1 MDFNPMD
8 EQSPLTDFWQ
18 MNDGLDSED
27 AAVIATLATQA
38 LQSKFNYEYEDS
50 IGVNGQAEVAN
61 YTESRSSPQ
70 SQYSAF
76 AHEEPAES
84 FRGLMEDHD
93 RGAQFSGQDATSE
106 YDLEP
111 ATRGRVLDN
120 VAGIE
125 EPAVF
130 MRESDLADPL
140 YSLLNVSADMD
151 EMRGTMTA
159 SQIVNE
165 VLRNSEIAAA
175 QSQMD
180 VNIQA
185 LHSQAAQ
192 LTPPDS
198 ESPSIVAEERDHRDL
213 EEDFLTSV
221 SGQHDDCEP
230 ENVIIEEASLDTK
243 AQQQPQPMAEPNERP
258 IMDEGRQPSPSRPA
272 PRKVGRPRKSD
283 TEVEPPDLAPKESG
297 ITEMAVREKVVIE
310 GDDEVAE
317 PAEPAVAD
325 EAEINTAEET
335 PAARR
340 RGRPRKSEI
349 PELTRASSTKRG
361 PGRPPKL
368 VASEVTSEWTPTT
381 GKRGR
386 PRKSDVEDQSQ
397 VHTKESDIPIEEAPI
412 ATSAPGKRG
421 RPRKS
426 GVEDESQIHAKE
438 SDIPAEETP
447 AAGKRG
453 RPRKSGVEDESQVHT
468 KEYDIPAEETPAV
481 IPAAGKRGR
490 PRKSEV
496 ENESQKH
503 AKESDIP
510 VEETPAATSAAAKR
524 GRPRRN
530 TLVDV
535 LQAPTNESQLPTV
548 EASVS
553 TPSLSKRG
561 RPRKSE
567 VVNAAHHPTDEHTLA
582 ATEAASSTPAPSR
595 RGRPRKSEVMS
606 TTQNLT
612 DEHALSVAEI
622 ATSTP
627 APSKRGRPRRS
638 DAAQESTN
646 EPQPLIVETPI
657 VTPAS
662 GKRGRPPR
670 NAAVLA
676 TAAETRAAPEMQAES
691 EITATADVIPPAAEA
706 MEQRS
711 PPPQQD
717 GASEGLHTS
726 SPPTAPVQK
735 RGRGRPPKNDISVN
749 TTTGLETATNDEEAE
764 PQGLRSEHVIDVLED
779 IAVDENSGA
788 EVVQEDIEVTP
799 ARKRGRPKSSAADK
813 PSHMIPTPI
822 KASAKK
828 RGRPPKAATTAD
840 AAERLEEPS
849 QPEAQEHEER
859 IAKRRRTDSD
869 IIMEDPPE
877 DPRPETREERPA
889 GVRERRVSFA
899 AGTKAPKELVPIKFT
914 RRNSDSA
921 GSRPGFIS
929 INIQRKPK
937 FGQADSSK
945 ETTGVEM
952 PEKRTATQQT
962 ELFTSGLPKPTLE
975 GVFDRKK
982 LGKRPKTYG
991 KRLKKGSL
999 YNVQ

>member
-1 MDFNPMD
+1 MSRGDSIPRYTYAMDFNPMD

-27 AAVIATLATQA
+27 AAVIASLATQA
-38 LQSKFNYEYEDS
+38 LQSKFGYEYEDS

-111 ATRGRVLDN
+111 AARGRVLDN

-130 MRESDLADPL
+130 LRDSDLSDPL

-165 VLRNSEIAAA
+165 VLRSSEIAAA

-221 SGQHDDCEP
+221 SGQHGDCEP
-230 ENVIIEEASLDTK
+230 ENVVIEETSLDTK
-243 AQQQPQPMAEPNERP
+243 AQQQLQLMAESNERP
-258 IMDEGRQPSPSRPA
+258 TMDEGRQPSPPRPA

-283 TEVEPPDLAPKESG
+283 AAVEPPDLAPKESG
-297 ITEMAVREKVVIE
+297 VTEIAVHEKVPIE
-310 GDDEVAE
+310 GDEVV
-317 PAEPAVAD
+317 EPAVVD
-325 EAEINTAEET
+325 EAEINRAEET

-349 PELTRASSTKRG
+349 PELTRASSTKQG

-368 VASEVTSEWTPTT
+368 VAPEVASEWTPTT

-386 PRKSDVEDQSQ
+386 PRKSDVEDRSQ
-397 VHTKESDIPIEEAPI
+397 VHTKESDISIEEAPI

-426 GVEDESQIHAKE
+426 EVENEPQVHAKE
-438 SDIPAEETP
+438 SDIPTEETSAATPAVTP
-447 AAGKRG
+447 AA
-453 RPRKSGVEDESQVHT
+453 
-468 KEYDIPAEETPAV
+468 A
-481 IPAAGKRGR
+481 KRGR

-496 ENESQKH
+496 ENESQVH
-503 AKESDIP
+503 TKESDIHA
-510 VEETPAATSAAAKR
+510 EEAPAAIPAAAKR

-535 LQAPTNESQLPTV
+535 SQAPTNESQLPAV

-553 TPSLSKRG
+553 TPSLTKRG

-567 VVNAAHHPTDEHTLA
+567 VVNTAHNPTDEHTLA

-595 RGRPRKSEVMS
+595 RGRPRKSEVVS
-606 TTQNLT
+606 TAQNLT
-612 DEHALSVAEI
+612 DEHALSAAET

-627 APSKRGRPRRS
+627 APSKRGRPRKS
-638 DAAQESTN
+638 DAAQESAN
-646 EPQPLIVETPI
+646 EPQPSIVETPT

-662 GKRGRPPR
+662 GKRGRPPK
-670 NAAVLA
+670 NARASATTTEARAV
-676 TAAETRAAPEMQAES
+676 PEVQAES
-691 EITATADVIPPAAEA
+691 EISTTADIAAPTTETI
-706 MEQRS
+706 EQRN
-711 PPPQQD
+711 PPSQQD
-717 GASEGLHTS
+717 DALEGLHTY
-726 SPPTAPVQK
+726 SPPTAPAQK
-735 RGRGRPPKNDISVN
+735 RGRGRPSKNDISVN
-749 TTTGLETATNDEEAE
+749 TATGLETATNDEEAE
-764 PQGLRSEHVIDVLED
+764 PQGSKSEHMADVVED
-779 IAVDENSGA
+779 IAVDGNSGPEA
-788 EVVQEDIEVTP
+788 VQEDIEATP
-799 ARKRGRPKSSAADK
+799 ARKRGRPKSSAANK
-813 PSHMIPTPI
+813 PSLMIPAPVT
-822 KASAKK
+822 ASAKK

-840 AAERLEEPS
+840 SAEKLEEPS
-849 QPEAQEHEER
+849 QPEAQGSEER
-859 IAKRRRTDSD
+859 MAKRRRTDSD
-869 IIMEDPPE
+869 IIMEDPPKE
-877 DPRPETREERPA
+877 PQPEVQEERPA
-889 GVRERRVSFA
+889 SVRERRVSFA

-929 INIQRKPK
+929 INIQRKPQ

-945 ETTGVEM
+945 GTAGLEM
-952 PEKRTATQQT
+952 PEKRTVTQQT
-962 ELFTSGLPKPTLE
+962 ELFISGLPKPTIE
-975 GVFDRKK
+975 SVFDRKK

-991 KRLKKGSL
+991 KRLKK
-999 YNVQ
+999 